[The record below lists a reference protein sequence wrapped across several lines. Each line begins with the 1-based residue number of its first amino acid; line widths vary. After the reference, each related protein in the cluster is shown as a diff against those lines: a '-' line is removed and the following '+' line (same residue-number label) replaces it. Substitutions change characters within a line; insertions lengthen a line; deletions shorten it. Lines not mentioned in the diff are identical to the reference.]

1 MADYDND
8 NDNDKKADCS
18 DMGCVMTTTNSGK
31 CLAWPPTDHFERLL
45 EGA

>member
-31 CLAWPPTDHFERLL
+31 CLA
-45 EGA
+45 